1 MTAQAALT
9 ASGQALLA
17 PEGRLDALTAPTLE
31 RDLRQALTTARGDI
45 VVDMGRVSYI
55 SSSGLRVLL
64 VAARLVRQKGRT
76 LRLCCLSPRVAEVF
90 ALAGFDMVFPLHSSR
105 EEACRAGHLGLPPA

>member
-1 MTAQAALT
+1 MTASAAPE
-9 ASGQALLA
+9 ASGEVLVA
-17 PEGRLDALTAPTLE
+17 PEGRLDALAAPALDLE
-31 RDLRQALTTARGDI
+31 LRRALAAGTGDV

-64 VAARLVRQKGRT
+64 VASRLARKEGRT

-90 ALAGFDMVFPLHSSR
+90 VLAGFDMVFPLHSSR
-105 EEACRAGHLGLPPA
+105 EEARRAGNLGPPPA